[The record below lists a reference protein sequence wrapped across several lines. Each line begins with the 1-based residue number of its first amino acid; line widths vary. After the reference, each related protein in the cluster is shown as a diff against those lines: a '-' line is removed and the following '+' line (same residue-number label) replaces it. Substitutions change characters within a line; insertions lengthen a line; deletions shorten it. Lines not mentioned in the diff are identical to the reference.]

1 MTTPHIEAD
10 PKDIAPLVLLPGD
23 PLRAK
28 FIAQT
33 YLDDVKLVTQV
44 RNMLGYTG
52 SFNSKRVS
60 VLSSGMGMPS
70 MAIYATELVRA
81 FKVKKIL
88 RVGSCGSIDD
98 ELNIGQ
104 IVATMG
110 ASTDSNMNRARFG
123 GFDFAATADFEML
136 TDWVRCAELMGADIR
151 VGNVL
156 TSDTFYHSSNDIYD
170 LCRSLGILAVEMEA
184 AALYRVAA
192 EHRISALAVMT
203 VSDHILKQ
211 EAMSPAD
218 RETTFKS
225 MAEISLKSITNEE
238 KK

>member
-52 SFNSKRVS
+52 SFKSKRVS

-104 IVATMG
+104 VVATMG

-123 GFDFAATADFEML
+123 GFDFSATADFEML
-136 TDWVRCAELMGADIR
+136 VDWVRCAEQKGANIR

-170 LCRSLGILAVEMEA
+170 LCRGLGILAVEMEA

-203 VSDHILKQ
+203 VSDHIIKQ

-218 RETTFKS
+218 RETKFKS

>member
-81 FKVKKIL
+81 YKVKKIL

-104 IVATMG
+104 VVATMG

-211 EAMSPAD
+211 EVMSPAD
-218 RETTFKS
+218 REKTFKS

>member
-10 PKDIAPLVLLPGD
+10 PEDIAPLVLLPGD

-33 YLDDVKLVTQV
+33 YLDDAKLVTQV
-44 RNMLGYTG
+44 RNMLGFTG
-52 SFNSKRVS
+52 SFDGKRVS
-60 VLSSGMGMPS
+60 VFSSGMGMPS

-81 FKVKKIL
+81 FKVEKIL

-98 ELNIGQ
+98 ELNMGQ
-104 IVATMG
+104 IVAALG
-110 ASTDSNMNRARFG
+110 ASTDSNMNRVRFG

-136 TDWVRCAELMGADIR
+136 VDWVRCAEQKGANIR

-156 TSDTFYHSSNDIYD
+156 TSDTFYHSSNNIYD

-192 EHRISALAVMT
+192 EHQISALAVMT
-203 VSDHILKQ
+203 VSDHVLKK
-211 EAMSPAD
+211 EAMSPSD
-218 RETTFKS
+218 RETEFRS
-225 MAEISLKSITNEE
+225 MVEISLKSITSEE
-238 KK
+238 KR

>member
-52 SFNSKRVS
+52 LFNSKRVS

-70 MAIYATELVRA
+70 MAIYATELVRT

-136 TDWVRCAELMGADIR
+136 VDWVRRAGQMGEDIR

-170 LCRSLGILAVEMEA
+170 LCHSLGILAVEMEA

-203 VSDHILKQ
+203 VSDHILKR
-211 EAMSPAD
+211 EAMSSAD
-218 RETTFKS
+218 RETKFKS

-238 KK
+238 EK

>member
-10 PKDIAPLVLLPGD
+10 PEDIAPLVLLPGD

-33 YLDDVKLVTQV
+33 YLDDAKLVTQV
-44 RNMLGYTG
+44 RNMLGFTG
-52 SFNSKRVS
+52 SFDGKRVS
-60 VLSSGMGMPS
+60 VFSSGMGMPS

-81 FKVKKIL
+81 FKVEKIL

-98 ELNIGQ
+98 ELNMGQ
-104 IVATMG
+104 IVAALG
-110 ASTDSNMNRARFG
+110 ASTDSNMNRVRFG

-136 TDWVRCAELMGADIR
+136 VDWVRCAEQKGANIR

-156 TSDTFYHSSNDIYD
+156 TSDTFYHSTNNIYD

-192 EHRISALAVMT
+192 EHQISALAVMT
-203 VSDHILKQ
+203 VSDHVLKK
-211 EAMSPAD
+211 EAMSPSD
-218 RETTFKS
+218 RETEFRS
-225 MAEISLKSITNEE
+225 MVEISLKSITSEE
-238 KK
+238 KR

>member
-52 SFNSKRVS
+52 SFNNKRVS

-104 IVATMG
+104 VVATMG

-136 TDWVRCAELMGADIR
+136 TDWVRCAELMGTDIR

-203 VSDHILKQ
+203 VSDHIIKQ

>member
-104 IVATMG
+104 VVATMG

-136 TDWVRCAELMGADIR
+136 ADWVRFAELMGADIR

>member
-81 FKVKKIL
+81 YKVKTIL

-104 IVATMG
+104 VVATMG

-203 VSDHILKQ
+203 VSDHVLKQ

-218 RETTFKS
+218 RETQFKS
-225 MAEISLKSITNEE
+225 MAEISLKSITQ
-238 KK
+238 

>member
-81 FKVKKIL
+81 YKVKTIL

>member
-211 EAMSPAD
+211 EVMSPVD

>member
-81 FKVKKIL
+81 YKVKTIL

-104 IVATMG
+104 VVATMG

>member
-81 FKVKKIL
+81 YKVKTIL

-104 IVATMG
+104 VVATIG

-218 RETTFKS
+218 REMTFKS

>member
-123 GFDFAATADFEML
+123 GFDFAATADFDML

-170 LCRSLGILAVEMEA
+170 LCRRLGILAVEMEA

>member
-52 SFNSKRVS
+52 SFNNKRVS

-81 FKVKKIL
+81 FKVRKIL

-136 TDWVRCAELMGADIR
+136 VDWVRRAGQMGEDIR

-203 VSDHILKQ
+203 VSDHILKR
-211 EAMSPAD
+211 EAMSPAE

-225 MAEISLKSITNEE
+225 MAEISLKSITH
-238 KK
+238 

>member
-33 YLDDVKLVTQV
+33 YLDEVKLVTQV

-98 ELNIGQ
+98 ELDIGQ

-136 TDWVRCAELMGADIR
+136 SDWVRFAEQMGADIR

-156 TSDTFYHSSNDIYD
+156 TSDTFYHASNDIYD

-225 MAEISLKSITNEE
+225 MAEISLKSIPNEE

>member
-81 FKVKKIL
+81 YKVKKIL

>member
-52 SFNSKRVS
+52 SFNSNRVS

-70 MAIYATELVRA
+70 MAIYATELARA
-81 FKVKKIL
+81 YKVKKIL

-211 EAMSPAD
+211 EVMSPVD

>member
-81 FKVKKIL
+81 FKVRKIL

-104 IVATMG
+104 VVATIG

-211 EAMSPAD
+211 EVMSPVD

>member
-136 TDWVRCAELMGADIR
+136 TAWVRCAELMGSDIR

-211 EAMSPAD
+211 EVMSPVD

-225 MAEISLKSITNEE
+225 MVEISLKSITNEE

>member
-70 MAIYATELVRA
+70 MAIYATELARA
-81 FKVKKIL
+81 YKVKKIL

-104 IVATMG
+104 VVATIG

-218 RETTFKS
+218 REMTFKS

>member
-123 GFDFAATADFEML
+123 GFDFAATADFDML

-192 EHRISALAVMT
+192 EHRISALAAMT
-203 VSDHILKQ
+203 VSDHVLKQ

-218 RETTFKS
+218 RETQFKS
-225 MAEISLKSITNEE
+225 MAEISLKSITQ
-238 KK
+238 

>member
-33 YLDDVKLVTQV
+33 YLDEVKLVTQV

-98 ELNIGQ
+98 ELDIGQ

-136 TDWVRCAELMGADIR
+136 SDWVRFAEQMGADIR

>member
-81 FKVKKIL
+81 YKVKTIL

-104 IVATMG
+104 VVATMG

-136 TDWVRCAELMGADIR
+136 TDWVRCAELMGTDIR

>member
-211 EAMSPAD
+211 EVMSPAD

>member
-33 YLDDVKLVTQV
+33 YLDDSKLVTQV

-52 SFNSKRVS
+52 LFDGKRVS

-70 MAIYATELVRA
+70 MVIYATELVRT

-88 RVGSCGSIDD
+88 RVGSCGSINDG
-98 ELNIGQ
+98 LNIGQ
-104 IVATMG
+104 IVAAMG
-110 ASTDSNMNRARFG
+110 ASTDSNMNRVRFG

-136 TDWVRCAELMGADIR
+136 VDWVRCAEQKGANIR

-156 TSDTFYHSSNDIYD
+156 TSDTFYHASNNIYD
-170 LCRSLGILAVEMEA
+170 LCRNLGILAVEMEA

-192 EHRISALAVMT
+192 EHQISALAVMT
-203 VSDHILKQ
+203 VSDHVLKK
-211 EAMSPAD
+211 EAMSPSD
-218 RETTFKS
+218 RETEFRS
-225 MAEISLKSITNEE
+225 MVEISLKSITSEE
-238 KK
+238 KR

>member
-136 TDWVRCAELMGADIR
+136 TDWVRCAEQMGADIR

-170 LCRSLGILAVEMEA
+170 LCRRLGILAVEMEA

-218 RETTFKS
+218 LETKFQS

>member
-136 TDWVRCAELMGADIR
+136 TDWVRCAELMGTDIR

>member
-70 MAIYATELVRA
+70 MAIYATELARA
-81 FKVKKIL
+81 YKVKKIL

-104 IVATMG
+104 VVATIG

>member
-28 FIAQT
+28 FIAQN
-33 YLDDVKLVTQV
+33 YLDDVRLVNEV

-52 SFNSKRVS
+52 YFNGKRVS
-60 VLSSGMGMPS
+60 VMSSGMGMPS
-70 MAIYATELVRA
+70 MAIYAAELA
-81 FKVKKIL
+81 TTFKVQKIL

-104 IVATMG
+104 IFTAMG
-110 ASTDSNMNRARFG
+110 ASTDSNMNRTRFG
-123 GFDFAATADFEML
+123 GFDYAATADFEML
-136 TDWVRCAELMGADIR
+136 TDWVSCAKQMGGNFR

-203 VSDHILKQ
+203 VSDHVLKQ

-218 RETTFKS
+218 RETQFKS
-225 MAEISLKSITNEE
+225 MAEISLKSITH
-238 KK
+238 

>member
-28 FIAQT
+28 FIAET

-52 SFNSKRVS
+52 SFNNKRVS

-104 IVATMG
+104 VVATMG

-136 TDWVRCAELMGADIR
+136 TDWVRCAELMGTDIR

>member
-211 EAMSPAD
+211 EVMSPVD

-225 MAEISLKSITNEE
+225 MVEISLKSITNEE

>member
-123 GFDFAATADFEML
+123 GFDYAATADFEML

-151 VGNVL
+151 VGNVI

>member
-81 FKVKKIL
+81 YKVKTIL

-104 IVATMG
+104 VVATMG

-218 RETTFKS
+218 REMTFKS